1 MARATAK
8 DATTPAVA
16 TVAVKGV
23 VGQAIVRE
31 LHNHRGSTVT
41 LEQLHL
47 ALYGRPNDGGPDLP
61 SIQKMIHVLRKRGV
75 PIVRVSGYAI
85 L

>member
-8 DATTPAVA
+8 DATIPAAA
-16 TVAVKGV
+16 TGAVKGV

-31 LHNHRGSTVT
+31 LRNHHGSMVT
-41 LEQLHL
+41 LERLHY
-47 ALYGRPNDGGPDLP
+47 AVYGTPKDGGPNLP
-61 SIQKMIHVLRKRGV
+61 SIQKMIHVLRKRGI

>member
-31 LHNHRGSTVT
+31 LHSHQGCMVT
-41 LEQLHL
+41 LERLHY
-47 ALYGRPNDGGPDLP
+47 AIYGTPKDGGPDLP
-61 SIQKMIHVLRKRGV
+61 SIQKMIHSLRKAGV
-75 PIVRVSGYAI
+75 PIVRLSGYAI